1 VDKPP
6 KTRAQSALKTGK
18 GMIIFVDVSLKQIFK
33 LKEKF
38 PWPKPKKCPKCSA
51 FRVWKHGFALAN
63 FDGFSSSLVIR
74 RFRCPDCGGVIRMR
88 PAGYFS
94 RFQASITTI
103 RSSIVSKLYGGRW
116 VANISRTRQ
125 LHWYNALKRRVK
137 AWFGDILQSNLL
149 AAFDFFVLK
158 GIAPVSRSL

>member
-18 GMIIFVDVSLKQIFK
+18 GMIIFVEVSLKQIFK

-38 PWPKPKKCPKCSA
+38 PWPKPKKCPNCNA
-51 FRVWKHGFALAN
+51 YRVWKHGFALAN
-63 FDGFSSSLVIR
+63 FDGYSSSLVIR

-94 RFQASITTI
+94 KFHASISTI
-103 RSSIVSKLYGGRW
+103 RSSIASKLCENRW
-116 VANISRTRQ
+116 LDNISRTRQ
-125 LHWYNALKRRVK
+125 RHWYNALKRRIK
-137 AWFGDILQSNLL
+137 AWFGDSRQGDLL
-149 AAFDFFVLK
+149 AAFNFFVSK
-158 GIAPVSRSL
+158 GISPVSRSL